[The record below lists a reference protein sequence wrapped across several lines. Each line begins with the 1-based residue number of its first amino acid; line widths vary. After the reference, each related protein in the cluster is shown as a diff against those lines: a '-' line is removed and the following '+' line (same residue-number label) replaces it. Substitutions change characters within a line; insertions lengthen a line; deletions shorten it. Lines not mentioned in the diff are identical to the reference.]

1 MFSVNLSN
9 SLGGKIIVKIP
20 SFAASAATISA
31 CVDDTVEI
39 SPLAV
44 MCIHNPFLN
53 WVSGEE
59 KDMLKAAEYLSE
71 LKENI
76 INAYEMKTK
85 LSREEISKLMD
96 DETYLN
102 AKKAVELHFAD
113 KFMFEENPQSE
124 EMTAEM
130 RHRITIQRPVTY
142 TDDEGNIIEETSSNL
157 QTVWAKILPTASKI
171 SDGYVEQVQEIIYRI
186 VVRANVDIR
195 VTDKILWQGKT
206 FEVIAPPYYLEGK
219 KKFQIVEARELV
231 EDGEK

>member
-85 LSREEISKLMD
+85 LSRQEISKLMD

-113 KFMFEENPQSE
+113 KFMFEENPQGE

-130 RHRITIQRPVTY
+130 F
-142 TDDEGNIIEETSSNL
+142 SNR
-157 QTVWAKILPTASKI
+157 
-171 SDGYVEQVQEIIYRI
+171 QVVNSLVNRFKKLNPKSEKK
-186 VVRANVDIR
+186 
-195 VTDKILWQGKT
+195 VTDNRVDAKSLHNRLKLISH
-206 FEVIAPPYYLEGK
+206 
-219 KKFQIVEARELV
+219 
-231 EDGEK
+231 